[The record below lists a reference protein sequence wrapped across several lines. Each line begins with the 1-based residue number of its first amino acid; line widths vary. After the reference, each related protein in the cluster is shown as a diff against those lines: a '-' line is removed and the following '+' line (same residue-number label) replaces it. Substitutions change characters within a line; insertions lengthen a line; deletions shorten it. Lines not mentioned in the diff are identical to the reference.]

1 MPEQSLFL
9 SLIIPDNLQKEKGNR
24 PVPPARSPLRSRF
37 FRFREE
43 ESIMASQSVLFG
55 LGDWFVFAAMVGS
68 ALITV
73 VCVIFG
79 IINWNSG
86 TGEEKK

>member
-1 MPEQSLFL
+1 
-9 SLIIPDNLQKEKGNR
+9 
-24 PVPPARSPLRSRF
+24 
-37 FRFREE
+37 
-43 ESIMASQSVLFG
+43 MASQSVVLG
-55 LGDWFVFAAMVGS
+55 LGDWFVVAAMAGS
-68 ALITV
+68 VLITV

>member
-1 MPEQSLFL
+1 M
-9 SLIIPDNLQKEKGNR
+9 IVAAAGMNTW
-24 PVPPARSPLRSRF
+24 
-37 FRFREE
+37 
-43 ESIMASQSVLFG
+43 VLG
-55 LGDWFVFAAMVGS
+55 V
-68 ALITV
+68 LITV